1 MRAVLK
7 TNDPVRLSFAQV
19 LLVDAGIRAVV
30 FDGEMSVMD
39 GSVGILPRRLMV
51 SDDDFGRAM
60 AVLREGL
67 QEDIPKDGVA

>member
-19 LLVDAGIRAVV
+19 LLVDAGIHAVV
-30 FDGEMSVMD
+30 FDGEMSAMD

-60 AVLREGL
+60 AVLQEGL